1 MPKKKHIPIKY
12 TSRDFISIKTEL
24 VDHARRYY
32 SDTYRDFSAASFG
45 SLVMDTVSYVGDVL
59 SFYLDYQANESFME
73 TAIEAENVRRHA
85 SNLGYN
91 YVSNN
96 NSFGMVSLYVVVP
109 SNSDGSAPDFSYIP
123 ILKAGSSFKSSSGAE
138 YTLTEDV
145 DFNNS
150 KNDIVSA
157 RFDSSS
163 GAATSYAIR
172 AMGQI
177 ISGQLGSITLDLT
190 SDAFEK
196 FKRVKLGATDITEVI
211 SVVDNDGNIYYQ
223 VDNLSQEVVFLETTN
238 RSAFEDGVQS
248 IIKPYV
254 AARRFV
260 LEQDATGTY
269 LQFGNGSELSTQVTG
284 LLEPTR
290 VGMKLYGKRTVG
302 SLSFDPTHLANSGKL
317 GICPSG
323 KSLTAIVKI
332 NPFTEGY
339 SSPSGAITEVIQ
351 SEFQFKDQVTLTPS
365 TVTGVIQSL
374 EVNNETAIVGSNREL
389 TKEEIK
395 MRAKAHYA
403 MQNRAVTEQ
412 DYESLVYSMPPQYG
426 SISRCGII
434 NDPSSTNRRLSMYVI
449 SKDENGFLT
458 PSNSIVKTNLK
469 SWLAVYRSIN
479 DVVDILDAKVINFGI
494 EFSVVTS
501 ASYSTNDVISA
512 AVFEL
517 QDFYSDQLYI
527 GEPLYVSEIY
537 HRLNR
542 VPGVV
547 DVKSVKINIKSGG
560 VYSGNT
566 LDLEEIM
573 SRDGTFYKTPKNV
586 IFELK
591 FPNLDIKGVIK

>member
-12 TSRDFISIKTEL
+12 TSRDFISIKSEL
-24 VDHARRYY
+24 IDHARRYY

-45 SLVMDTVSYVGDVL
+45 SLVIDTVSYVGDVL
-59 SFYLDYQANESFME
+59 SFYLDYQANESFIE
-73 TAIEAENVRRHA
+73 TSIESQNVRRHA
-85 SNLGYN
+85 RNLGYK
-91 YVSNN
+91 YTSNN

-109 SNSDGSAPDFSYIP
+109 SNSDGSSPDFSYIP
-123 ILKAGSSFKSSSGAE
+123 ILKSGSSFKSSNGAQ

-145 DFNNS
+145 DFGNA

-157 RFDSSS
+157 RFDSTS

-172 AMGQI
+172 AVGQV
-177 ISGQLGSITLDLT
+177 ISGQLGSITMDLT
-190 SDAFEK
+190 ADSFEK
-196 FKRVKLGATDITEVI
+196 FKRVKLGGTDITEVV
-211 SVVDNDGNIYYQ
+211 SLSDNEGNIYYQ

-238 RSAFEDGVQS
+238 RSAFQDGVQS
-248 IIKPYV
+248 IIKPFV

-260 LEQDATGTY
+260 LEQDETGTY
-269 LQFGNGSELSTQVTG
+269 LQFGNGSELATQVTG

-290 VGMKLYGKRTVG
+290 VGMKLYGKRTIG
-302 SLSFDPTHLANSGKL
+302 SLSFDPAKLANSGKL

-339 SSPSGAITEVIQ
+339 SSFPGSITLVET
-351 SEFQFKDQVTLTPS
+351 SEFQFQDVATLDPS
-365 TVTGVIQSL
+365 VVDGVVQSL
-374 EVNNETAIVGSNREL
+374 EVNNEAAIVGSNREL

-395 MRAKAHYA
+395 VRAKAHYA

-426 SISRCGII
+426 SIGRCSII
-434 NDPSSTNRRLSMYVI
+434 NDPSSSNRRLSLYVV
-449 SKDENGFLT
+449 SKDENGYLAPT
-458 PSNSIVKTNLK
+458 NSMVKKNLK

-479 DVVDILDAKVINFGI
+479 DVVDILDAKIVNFGI

-501 ASYSTNDVISA
+501 ASFNTNDVISSA
-512 AVFEL
+512 IFEL
-517 QDFYSDQLYI
+517 KDFYSDQLYI

-537 HRLNR
+537 KRLNR

-560 VYSGNT
+560 IYSGNT
-566 LDLEEIM
+566 LDLDEIM

-591 FPNLDIKGVIK
+591 FPTLDIKGVIK